1 MKPTLAFIVTNK
13 KYKNH
18 IIQLMESAFKA
29 GYNIKCF
36 IMDEGVLLTED
47 ATFVS
52 KVILSNTSVSICE
65 YSCNVNGIEKRVEAF
80 NYASQFENA
89 KMIHD
94 LLDFDRL
101 LKF

>member
-1 MKPTLAFIVTNK
+1 MKPTLAFIITSK

-18 IIQLMESAFKA
+18 IIQLMKSAFKA

-47 ATFVS
+47 KTFVS
-52 KVILSNTSVSICE
+52 EVVLSNASVAICE
-65 YSCNVNGIEKRVEAF
+65 YSCNVNGIERRVKAF

-89 KMIHD
+89 KTIHD

-101 LKF
+101 LNF